1 MVHVLLKN
9 KSQIMIEK
17 IITAQDGHQIQVYIW
32 PNHQAKAWVHINHG
46 MAEHA
51 KRYQHFAEQLIMA
64 GYAVVAHNHRG
75 HGESETTQ
83 LGSYAKDLGWTKV
96 LKDLETVRDE
106 VCNATLPYYLFGH
119 SMGSFIVQ
127 SYLANSTRKIDGL
140 VLSGSNLQSVLL
152 SKAGKFV
159 AKIERKRLGKDKSSR
174 LLQFLSF
181 GTFNQAFKPN
191 RTEFDWLSRDN
202 QQVDQYISDPLC
214 GFSCST
220 GLWHDFLS
228 ALADLYSKGALE
240 KVQSNLPIF
249 IIGGSQDPVGMMGKG
264 LPKLA
269 NAYKKAGQKQV
280 SLKLYEKGRHE
291 MLNENN
297 QPEVIKDLIGWFEQQ
312 QTQLN

>member
-1 MVHVLLKN
+1 
-9 KSQIMIEK
+9 MIESVTTTK
-17 IITAQDGHQIQVYIW
+17 DGHQIQVYTW
-32 PNHQAKAWVHINHG
+32 PNDQAKAWVHINHG

-51 KRYQHFAEQLIMA
+51 KRYHHFAEQLVMA

-75 HGESETTQ
+75 HGESDTTQ
-83 LGSYAKDLGWTKV
+83 LGSYAAESGWEKV
-96 LKDLETVRDE
+96 LTDIEAVRDDI
-106 VCNATLPYYLFGH
+106 CTDHLPYYLFGH

-127 SYLANSTRKIDGL
+127 SYLINSSRKVDGL
-140 VLSGSNLQSVLL
+140 VLSGSNLQPVLL

-159 AKIERKRLGKDKSSR
+159 AKIERKRLGRDQSSR

-181 GTFNQAFKPN
+181 GTFNQTFKPN
-191 RTEFDWLSRDN
+191 RTEYDWLSRDN

-228 ALADLYSKGALE
+228 ALADLFSKGALD
-240 KVQSNLPIF
+240 KIQKNLPIF
-249 IIGGSQDPVGMMGKG
+249 ILGGSQDPVGMMGKG

-269 NAYKKAGQKQV
+269 EAYKKTGQQQV
-280 SLKLYEKGRHE
+280 SLKLYDQGRHE

-297 QPEVIKDLIGWFEQQ
+297 KANVIKDIINWFDQQ
-312 QTQLN
+312 